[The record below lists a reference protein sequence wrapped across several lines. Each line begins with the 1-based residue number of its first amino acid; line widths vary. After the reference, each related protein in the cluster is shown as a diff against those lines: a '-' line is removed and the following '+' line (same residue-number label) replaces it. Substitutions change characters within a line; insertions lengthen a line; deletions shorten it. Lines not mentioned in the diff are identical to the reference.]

1 MTVSSYSTTASS
13 NTAINGVNISE
24 GMSPSDVN
32 NAIREQ
38 LKDVRSVWNDKEW
51 FILGDG
57 DGTTTFTRAS
67 TTSITV
73 SSDISSTHHVGR
85 RIKLV
90 GSNTGTIYGKIATSS
105 YSSPNTTITFTFDS
119 GSIDSGDSTVTVYLG
134 STYSNPS
141 IPVVDQDDMS
151 SNSAILPPSQQ
162 SVKAYVD
169 SGTSTLTNKTIDSAN
184 NTLTVDL
191 SEATVTGTL
200 SEFNTAVS
208 DATLVSTTG
217 AETLTNKTIT
227 SPVVSGLSLSDSNI
241 VFEGATDDA
250 YETTL
255 TVTDPTADRTV
266 TIPNATTTLVGQDTT
281 DTLTNK
287 TISGSSNTLSNIGN
301 SSLVNSSVNY
311 GGVSLSLGGSDTTPA
326 FDLTDA
332 TNYPTSS
339 LTGTITNA
347 QLDGSIAG
355 TKLLDDAITTAKI
368 IDDAVTTAKIV
379 DNAVTIDKIADSVI
393 VTNAEH
399 SAHTPDDSSF
409 FTTSA
414 SDARYFRQDSTET
427 ISSGDTW
434 SASDSY
440 IATTSAIDNRVIDLV
455 DDVGGFVP
463 IANETSF
470 PSANPD
476 VNNGTGTIVSVSSI
490 GTTRTPTAGTVTIAN
505 GSGSNTVTITG
516 CGSTV
521 LAAGYGV
528 LVETTSTLHT
538 YTFHRLVPK
547 ATEVTTVAS
556 ISGDITTVANDT
568 TDIGVVSGL
577 STDIQVL
584 ADIEDGTSA
593 TNAISNV
600 GNNISDVTTVATD
613 LSGSDNIGTVA
624 TSISNVNS
632 VGGSISNVNLVG
644 GSISNVN
651 TVASNISDVNSFA
664 ETYFISA
671 TAPSS
676 PTVGD
681 LWFDTTNS
689 VMKVYTSG
697 GWANAGSSVNGTS
710 ERFKYTATS
719 GQTTFTGADDDGA
732 TLAYDAGYVDVF
744 LNGIKLVN
752 GTDFTASSGTSIVLT
767 SGATVN
773 DILDIVTYGTFELAN
788 FSINDAND
796 VSTAGVTN
804 GQVLA
809 YNSTASEFQPTTV
822 DLTNLS
828 ASNLTSGTVP
838 DARLS
843 GSYTNITG
851 LTVNGNLSVDGG
863 TIKLDGNYPTGADN
877 IALGDGAL
885 SSGSLSG
892 GSNTAIGD
900 DALRDNTTGVTNT
913 GIGATTLRGNTTGIQ
928 NTGLGRGALQTNSTG
943 NSNTAVGY
951 NSLLSNTTS
960 NNTAV
965 GFQALKANTSGSNQV
980 AFGYGALQSNT
991 TGNLNN
997 AFGLQALEYNT
1008 TGSDNVALGNSA
1020 MKLNTTGSS
1029 NIAIGNNALANNTDS
1044 GNTAVGY
1051 QALTANTSG
1060 SFNSSLGYQSLQS
1073 NTTGITNTGIGHSAL
1088 MDNTTASKN
1097 TGLGYGGLFVNT
1109 TGASNTS
1116 VGAYSMYSNLT
1127 GSNNVAVGTDSLYN
1141 NTASNNTAVGYEALK
1156 ANTTGEE
1163 NVGLGRNAGLT
1174 NTTGSENTAIGHNA
1188 SRNNLTGIRNTS
1200 VGTSALYNNTAS
1212 NNTAVGYNSGYLI
1225 TTGSKN
1231 TIIGRYDGNQ
1241 GGLDIRTSSN
1251 NIVLSDGDGNVRM
1264 YMISNGD
1271 IFFSN
1276 TTEAA
1281 IGGGSVDG
1289 KMIDNAD
1296 GARLRSSRA
1305 STSTREHLVFYNPN
1319 GGVGS
1324 ITTNGSST
1332 SYNTSSDYRLKE
1344 NVVDITSATDRLK
1357 QLSPKRFNF
1366 IADADTTVDGFLA
1379 HEVSSIVPEAI
1390 TGTKD
1395 EIDADGNPVYQGID
1409 QSKLVPLLVA
1419 TIKELEAR
1427 ITALE
1432 GV

>member
-1 MTVSSYSTTASS
+1 MTTSNYSTTANS
-13 NTAINGVNISE
+13 NTTINSISVAE
-24 GMSPSDVN
+24 GMSPSNVN

-38 LKDVRSVWNDKEW
+38 LKDSRDSWNDKEW
-51 FILGDG
+51 FILGS
-57 DGTTTFTRAS
+57 GTGSTTFTRAS
-67 TTSITV
+67 ATSITV

-134 STYSNPS
+134 STFNNPS

-241 VFEGATDDA
+241 VFEGATNDA
-250 YETTL
+250 FETTL

-470 PSANPD
+470 PTTNPD
-476 VNNGTGTIVSVSSI
+476 VNDGAGTIVSVSSI

-521 LAAGYGV
+521 LTAGYGV

-577 STDIQVL
+577 STDIQAL

-600 GNNISDVTTVATD
+600 GNSISNVNTVATD

-681 LWFDTTNS
+681 LWFDTANS

-732 TLAYDAGYVDVF
+732 TLSYDAGYVDVF
-744 LNGIKLVN
+744 LNGIKLIS
-752 GTDFTASSGTSIVLT
+752 GTDFTASNGTSIVLT

-809 YNSTASEFQPTTV
+809 YNSSASEFQPTTV

-828 ASNLTSGTVP
+828 ASNLTSGTIP
-838 DARLS
+838 DARFPAVLPA
-843 GSYTNITG
+843 I
-851 LTVNGNLSVDGG
+851 DG
-863 TIKLDGNYPTGADN
+863 
-877 IALGDGAL
+877 
-885 SSGSLSG
+885 
-892 GSNTAIGD
+892 
-900 DALRDNTTGVTNT
+900 
-913 GIGATTLRGNTTGIQ
+913 
-928 NTGLGRGALQTNSTG
+928 
-943 NSNTAVGY
+943 
-951 NSLLSNTTS
+951 
-960 NNTAV
+960 
-965 GFQALKANTSGSNQV
+965 
-980 AFGYGALQSNT
+980 
-991 TGNLNN
+991 
-997 AFGLQALEYNT
+997 
-1008 TGSDNVALGNSA
+1008 
-1020 MKLNTTGSS
+1020 
-1029 NIAIGNNALANNTDS
+1029 
-1044 GNTAVGY
+1044 
-1051 QALTANTSG
+1051 
-1060 SFNSSLGYQSLQS
+1060 
-1073 NTTGITNTGIGHSAL
+1073 
-1088 MDNTTASKN
+1088 
-1097 TGLGYGGLFVNT
+1097 
-1109 TGASNTS
+1109 
-1116 VGAYSMYSNLT
+1116 SNLT
-1127 GSNNVAVGTDSLYN
+1127 GITSVGGATGVSFNDNVKAQFGASNDLQIYHDATDSVIKDAGTGNLVLASTNLRMSTADRTESYIQADANGEVRLYYDN
-1141 NTASNNTAVGYEALK
+1141 AEKLNTSATGVDVTGTVTATSFSGDGSSLTGINTDLVADTTPELGGNLASNGNSIIMANNDKIQFGTGNQLEMYNDGTHSYINESGTGALK
-1156 ANTTGEE
+1156 IRGQNI
-1163 NVGLGRNAGLT
+1163 NIQNSAGLET
-1174 NTTGSENTAIGHNA
+1174 FVGMTANGSVDLYYDNA
-1188 SRNNLTGIRNTS
+1188 SKLSTSSTGVSVTGTVTATSFSGSGANLTGID
-1200 VGTSALYNNTAS
+1200 
-1212 NNTAVGYNSGYLI
+1212 
-1225 TTGSKN
+1225 TTP
-1231 TIIGRYDGNQ
+1231 
-1241 GGLDIRTSSN
+1241 
-1251 NIVLSDGDGNVRM
+1251 
-1264 YMISNGD
+1264 
-1271 IFFSN
+1271 
-1276 TTEAA
+1276 
-1281 IGGGSVDG
+1281 
-1289 KMIDNAD
+1289 AD
-1296 GARLRSSRA
+1296 
-1305 STSTREHLVFYNPN
+1305 
-1319 GGVGS
+1319 GS
-1324 ITTNGSST
+1324 ITYAKLS
-1332 SYNTSSDYRLKE
+1332 
-1344 NVVDITSATDRLK
+1344 TSATESLN
-1357 QLSPKRFNF
+1357 LSKRVAKVWVNFNGTNNS
-1366 IADADTTVDGFLA
+1366 IRQDYN
-1379 HEVSSIVPEAI
+1379 VSSI
-1390 TGTKD
+1390 TDHGTANYTINFSTSLGD
-1395 EIDADGNPVYQGID
+1395 NDYCSMGMCTDATNSGGIGTVGFYSQYYQSIDTTMSATSLRINTVNTENSGVDSPAVCVGIF
-1409 QSKLVPLLVA
+1409 
-1419 TIKELEAR
+1419 R
-1427 ITALE
+1427 
-1432 GV
+1432 

>member
-1 MTVSSYSTTASS
+1 MTTSNYSTTANN
-13 NTAINGVNISE
+13 NTTINSISVAE
-24 GMSPSDVN
+24 GMPPSNVN
-32 NAIREQ
+32 NAIRQQ
-38 LKDVRSVWNDKEW
+38 LKDSRDSWNDKEW
-51 FILGDG
+51 FILGS
-57 DGTTTFTRAS
+57 GTGSTTFTRAS
-67 TTSITV
+67 ATSITV

-719 GQTTFTGADDDGA
+719 GQTTFTGADDGGA
-732 TLAYDAGYVDVF
+732 TLSYDAGYIDVF

-809 YNSTASEFQPTTV
+809 YNSSASEFQPTTV

-828 ASNLTSGTVP
+828 ASNLTSGTIP
-838 DARLS
+838 DARFPAVLPAVD
-843 GSYTNITG
+843 GSNLTGITSVG
-851 LTVNGNLSVDGG
+851 GATGVDFNDNVKARFGTGNDLEIYHDGSNSYISDQGTGNLIIKGTQFQITNAGATQSYISSADG
-863 TIKLDGNYPTGADN
+863 
-877 IALGDGAL
+877 
-885 SSGSLSG
+885 
-892 GSNTAIGD
+892 
-900 DALRDNTTGVTNT
+900 
-913 GIGATTLRGNTTGIQ
+913 GATTLYFAGNSKLATTSTGIDVTGTVVSDGLTVDT
-928 NTGLGRGALQTNSTG
+928 NTLYVDSSNNRVGIGTSSPATPLHIYNDNPVLRLQDTVDGATATPSIQFWDSNSQMSAIGYLSSSNNDLDIFQTENAAIDFWTNSAQRLRID
-943 NSNTAVGY
+943 SNGH
-951 NSLLSNTTS
+951 LLPATTNTYD
-960 NNTAV
+960 
-965 GFQALKANTSGSNQV
+965 L
-980 AFGYGALQSNT
+980 
-991 TGNLNN
+991 
-997 AFGLQALEYNT
+997 
-1008 TGSDNVALGNSA
+1008 
-1020 MKLNTTGSS
+1020 GSS
-1029 NIAIGNNALANNTDS
+1029 SLVWRNIYTSDFHMSNEGLDKGNDIDGTK
-1044 GNTAVGY
+1044 
-1051 QALTANTSG
+1051 G
-1060 SFNSSLGYQSLQS
+1060 SWTFQ
-1073 NTTGITNTGIGHSAL
+1073 
-1088 MDNTTASKN
+1088 
-1097 TGLGYGGLFVNT
+1097 
-1109 TGASNTS
+1109 
-1116 VGAYSMYSNLT
+1116 
-1127 GSNNVAVGTDSLYN
+1127 
-1141 NTASNNTAVGYEALK
+1141 E
-1156 ANTTGEE
+1156 GEE
-1163 NVGLGRNAGLT
+1163 NLYLINNKNGKKYKF
-1174 NTTGSENTAIGHNA
+1174 
-1188 SRNNLTGIRNTS
+1188 NLT
-1200 VGTSALYNNTAS
+1200 
-1212 NNTAVGYNSGYLI
+1212 
-1225 TTGSKN
+1225 
-1231 TIIGRYDGNQ
+1231 
-1241 GGLDIRTSSN
+1241 
-1251 NIVLSDGDGNVRM
+1251 
-1264 YMISNGD
+1264 
-1271 IFFSN
+1271 
-1276 TTEAA
+1276 
-1281 IGGGSVDG
+1281 
-1289 KMIDNAD
+1289 
-1296 GARLRSSRA
+1296 
-1305 STSTREHLVFYNPN
+1305 
-1319 GGVGS
+1319 
-1324 ITTNGSST
+1324 
-1332 SYNTSSDYRLKE
+1332 
-1344 NVVDITSATDRLK
+1344 
-1357 QLSPKRFNF
+1357 
-1366 IADADTTVDGFLA
+1366 
-1379 HEVSSIVPEAI
+1379 
-1390 TGTKD
+1390 
-1395 EIDADGNPVYQGID
+1395 EI
-1409 QSKLVPLLVA
+1409 
-1419 TIKELEAR
+1419 E
-1427 ITALE
+1427 
-1432 GV
+1432 